1 MENENY
7 TYIIIIGIL
16 IIYIL
21 CEHLIFIPIHLKKY
35 LIQDDA
41 STKYLTLNDASTKY
55 LTLDDASTKYLTLN
69 DAYTASVQYL
79 NKTDADSFYL
89 PIKDPIVQGSISI
102 RDPINSNNTSNYFQ
116 TLKAGVNELTISNST
131 KTGNI
136 KLNLDNDQSVTVG
149 WSK

>member
-41 STKYLTLNDASTKY
+41 STKYLTLNDA
-55 LTLDDASTKYLTLN
+55 
-69 DAYTASVQYL
+69 YTASVQYL

-89 PIKDPIVQGSISI
+89 PIKDPIAQGSISI
-102 RDPINSNNTSNYFQ
+102 RDPINSNNIPMN
-116 TLKAGVNELTISNST
+116 
-131 KTGNI
+131 
-136 KLNLDNDQSVTVG
+136 
-149 WSK
+149 